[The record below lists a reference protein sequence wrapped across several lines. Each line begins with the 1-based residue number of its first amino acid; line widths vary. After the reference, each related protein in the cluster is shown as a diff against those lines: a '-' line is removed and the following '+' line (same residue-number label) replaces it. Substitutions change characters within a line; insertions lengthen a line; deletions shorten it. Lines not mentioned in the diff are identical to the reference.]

1 MREKN
6 PSSGGRSRGWGKRP
20 GKAPKIWS
28 FIWSRPVQA
37 TFGSL
42 QHSNAGSLVICL
54 CKSEIFHQGKDS
66 KWMGKAHAG
75 GVQPV
80 AKAAAVKPVVG
91 QWEGWFLCMGCTQ
104 AANLTVS
111 AETFLRR
118 CFWSVLSCCL
128 VQHNVWPFG
137 WVMVLRKC
145 FLFQRKSSLVE
156 NSSSIQW
163 RIILLCRVFTLL
175 YSNYVFVKIL
185 LGDVYSAL
193 KALFY

>member
-20 GKAPKIWS
+20 AKAPKIWS

-42 QHSNAGSLVICL
+42 KHSNAGSLVICL

-66 KWMGKAHAG
+66 KWMGKAHAE

-91 QWEGWFLCMGCTQ
+91 QWEGWFLCMGCMQ
-104 AANLTVS
+104 AAILTCLCRN
-111 AETFLRR
+111 FLRKMLLV
-118 CFWSVLSCCL
+118 CALLLFGPTQCVTFWLSHGAKKVLFVSKENLSCGKF
-128 VQHNVWPFG
+128 P
-137 WVMVLRKC
+137 
-145 FLFQRKSSLVE
+145 
-156 NSSSIQW
+156 
-163 RIILLCRVFTLL
+163 
-175 YSNYVFVKIL
+175 
-185 LGDVYSAL
+185 
-193 KALFY
+193 